1 MDLLRTVATS
11 GPMGWGDALTALL
24 LSAGLSQAVAWVYLL
39 TFRGLSYSRSFV
51 QAIVLGAIVCC
62 MLLLAIGDSV
72 AAGIGLAGGLSII
85 RFRTT
90 MRDPRDMVFVFA
102 GLGVGIV
109 CGLRAFPAAVAGT
122 AIFCGA
128 VMLMHVVAYGAR
140 FHYDGIV
147 RFAATRDSLAGIR
160 EALAAHA
167 PDHALVTLR
176 QVAQGDAWEHAYQV
190 RLGDAARHIELV
202 SALERVPGVRDVRVY
217 LQEPTQ
223 EL

>member
-1 MDLLRTVATS
+1 
-11 GPMGWGDALTALL
+11 L

-90 MRDPRDMVFVFA
+90 MRDPRDMVFIFA
-102 GLGVGIV
+102 GLGTGIV

-122 AIFCGA
+122 AVFCAA

-147 RFAATRDSLAGIR
+147 RFTAVQGAVDGIR
-160 EALAAHA
+160 EAMVGHA

-176 QVAQGDAWEHAYQV
+176 QVAQGQAWEHAYQI
-190 RLGDAARHIELV
+190 RLGDASRHIALV
-202 SALERVPGVRDVRVY
+202 AALEKIEGVSDVRVF